1 MIKHVQAAPLMILLG
16 DSFMIRNID
25 ILLSPMLTRLSLLKV
40 LAIAAV
46 AILVMFGS
54 NLSRAQEFAALVT
67 PPRVEVSSEAGN
79 TIRQTLEITH
89 VGANASTYR
98 VYTADWTYG
107 KDGTVSFFEPLQPN
121 SCRPWVALE
130 RKELTLNP
138 QAKRRFRFEIA
149 VPPDAP
155 AGECRFAIM
164 IEGSDITVSTE
175 SGVSFPMA
183 GRLGVIVYAK
193 IGKGAP
199 VIEIVSAR
207 TVMADG
213 RETPAIEV
221 RNTGNAHGRL
231 AGILNAKDAS
241 GASFEVMPNALPIMV
256 GESRTVL
263 LLIASDDKNPARPRF
278 PLEVSGNIE
287 WADKKTPFKGTFAP
301 LPEAAAKPT
310 STQKIE
316 ADSKA
321 NK

>member
-1 MIKHVQAAPLMILLG
+1 MMRSKELFPPHLPPLFPLVAV
-16 DSFMIRNID
+16 SKFC
-25 ILLSPMLTRLSLLKV
+25 
-40 LAIAAV
+40 AIAATV
-46 AILVMFGS
+46 LLVVFGS
-54 NLSRAQEFAALVT
+54 TLIHAQEFAALVT
-67 PPRVEVSSEAGN
+67 PPRVEVSSEAGK

-89 VGANASTYR
+89 VGAKAATYR
-98 VYTADWTYG
+98 VHTADWTYG

-199 VIEIVSAR
+199 VIEIVSAK

-231 AGILNAKDAS
+231 AGILTAKDAT
-241 GASFEVMPNALPIMV
+241 GASFEITPNALPIMV
-256 GESRTVL
+256 GELRTIL
-263 LLIASDDKNPARPRF
+263 LLIAADDKNPARPRF
-278 PLEVSGNIE
+278 PIEVSGNLE
-287 WADKKTPFKGTFAP
+287 WADKKTPFKETFAA
-301 LPEAAAKPT
+301 LPEAAAIKSTP
-310 STQKIE
+310 TQKIE
-316 ADSKA
+316 NDAKASK
-321 NK
+321 